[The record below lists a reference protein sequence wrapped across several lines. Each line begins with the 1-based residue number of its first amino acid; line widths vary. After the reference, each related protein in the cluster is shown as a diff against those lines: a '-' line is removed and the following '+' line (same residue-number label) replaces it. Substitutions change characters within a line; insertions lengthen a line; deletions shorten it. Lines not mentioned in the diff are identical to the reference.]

1 MRFERLFLGAALV
14 ALAVLPACSL
24 PSGFTSRD
32 RAVIE
37 SEAKFWADAVV
48 AGDAEAIAS
57 CYETEGVILP
67 GDGSPIVGTEALTA
81 YYAQLPDIR
90 KVRLQMVELNGHG
103 PLAYALGTVEFVER
117 VAEGEEPRSSFRR
130 FVDLWRRQ
138 SNGRWLI
145 ARALSHE
152 LDPTNAF
159 ELEDALN
166 AGAKAAEE
174 DGASPGDEAA
184 DPAELEPAPADGQT
198 VPSDPR

>member
-1 MRFERLFLGAALV
+1 MRSHRFLRRAALL

-57 CYETEGVILP
+57 CYEAEGVILP
-67 GDGSPIVGTEALTA
+67 GDGSPVVGTDALTA
-81 YYAQLPDIR
+81 YYVELPDIR
-90 KVRLQMVELNGHG
+90 KVRLQIVELNGHG
-103 PLAYALGTVEFVER
+103 SLAYALGTVEFIER
-117 VAEGEEPRSSFRR
+117 VEEGAEPRSSLRR

-138 SNGRWLI
+138 SNGRWRI

-152 LDPTNAF
+152 LDPADAF
-159 ELEDALN
+159 ELEDALD
-166 AGAKAAEE
+166 AGAAAKRAEE
-174 DGASPGDEAA
+174 EGVDANGAI
-184 DPAELEPAPADGQT
+184 PAPAPVDGQT